1 MSHPLQ
7 LPPFHE
13 GRTQPPTCARS
24 AAGENIRRWSTHVEQ
39 GLHRDEL
46 GPRELPGAQRA
57 SDLVV
62 PRLGVAKPSP
72 GCLGLNLYD
81 AVSTNGLPWGC
92 QTVARL
98 PGAEPPG

>member
-1 MSHPLQ
+1 VSHPLQ

-72 GCLGLNLYD
+72 GCLGLNPQAERPKD
-81 AVSTNGLPWGC
+81 AGSALHDCLSRPI
-92 QTVARL
+92 ARF
-98 PGAEPPG
+98 